1 MATGTDFQTAFRQAI
16 PDSIAYID
24 RLLDGEMG
32 LTTAGSDTLLALPV
46 TQVIQE
52 RLFRSIGLLT
62 VSLLFASLVGI
73 TLGILAARSR
83 SERSLAV
90 LIASIIGIS
99 MPSFFA
105 AFLLQWFVISLTLQ
119 AGRTTLPVGGFGWDA
134 HLILPMLVLAM
145 RPIAQIT
152 RMTFVSIREILSQDY
167 IRTAYSKGL
176 HRYQIMTA
184 HVMRNAAFPILA
196 TVGISLRFSLCSL
209 PAVELYFGWLGAGF
223 TMLKGIAQQDVN
235 LVISLA
241 LCFAI
246 FFILVNTFLD
256 LIFRLIDPRLLKKPD
271 HIASTERQNI
281 FETIQNTWATV
292 VANQ

>member
-32 LTTAGSDTLLALPV
+32 LTTAGSDNRLALPV

-52 RLFRSIGLLT
+52 RLHRSIGLLT
-62 VSLLFASLVGI
+62 VSLLFASLV
-73 TLGILAARSR
+73 GILAARSR

-167 IRTAYSKGL
+167 IHTAYSMGL

-184 HVMRNAAFPILA
+184 HVMRNAAIPILA
-196 TVGISLRFSLCSL
+196 TVGISLRFSLSSL
-209 PAVELYFGWLGAGF
+209 PVVELYFGWPGAGF

-235 LVISLA
+235 LVIGLA